1 MTFTHTLHVIQE
13 GIQPIVAPIDNDAPV
28 EPEGPQSDD
37 DDDEPQSVL
46 QGRLRALAEAGDDDD
61 SSRLTPMEVAIVI
74 LDWMHTYKVTNISI
88 YIDKLFQFTLIFKL
102 KK

>member
-46 QGRLRALAEAGDDDD
+46 QGRLRALAEAGDDD
-61 SSRLTPMEVAIVI
+61 SSILAIDAYGGGHRDLG
-74 LDWMHTYKVTNISI
+74 LDA
-88 YIDKLFQFTLIFKL
+88 YIQGHQHFNLH
-102 KK
+102 